1 VTRPQR
7 RALLGLAMVA
17 ALLVAWR
24 LLRRPPAGVTVLAER
39 PPTDLRWGSRPGAL
53 GPGPF
58 REPPP
63 APVGAPPIID
73 RILVE
78 KPAICEGEENLITV
92 EAHAANRTDDPH
104 LHYLVAGQPGA
115 RVVVRGSASPR
126 ALTDAKV
133 IVFGRDRTT
142 TTADLP
148 AFVVKP
154 CQVDHVLLLL
164 RRALPNRDAEYEL
177 TARVDPLGARAP
189 FQAVRY
195 EWDFGDGARS
205 TTAAPVETHDYSHRP
220 QDRLR
225 AEFLVSVIA
234 VSASGAR
241 VQGRTTLELLN
252 PSFESLAVKGL
263 VKIYGELEPR
273 FPDPAGTRQRLRLW
287 HPHSAA
293 VTIERLRRLE
303 LRRDG
308 PPAPA
313 REVPTAAL
321 GVVRIAPGQTVEVDA
336 SRLEGPSAAD
346 VGIEYYVEGETDDG
360 FRAAGNF
367 ALMRPPPPPTPQAHV
382 PVRDPM
388 MVARILRARALLG
401 RPYVTDEDLWRLER
415 EGAMKDLA
423 APDGGVPLP
432 PAPGVLPKPLRRADP
447 ALPP

>member
-1 VTRPQR
+1 VTRPRR
-7 RALLGLAMVA
+7 RALLGLAMLVV
-17 ALLVAWR
+17 LLVAWW
-24 LLRRPPAGVTVLAER
+24 LLRRPSGGVTVLAER
-39 PPTDLRWGSRPGAL
+39 PPTDPRRGPRPSAV

-58 REPPP
+58 RDPPP
-63 APVGAPPIID
+63 ASIGTPPVID

-78 KPAICEGEENLITV
+78 KPEVCEGEENLITV
-92 EAHAANRTDDPH
+92 EAHAPNRADDPH

-126 ALTDAKV
+126 ALAQAKV
-133 IVFGRDRTT
+133 IVFGRDRTAT
-142 TTADLP
+142 SADLP
-148 AFVVKP
+148 PFVVKP

-177 TARVDPLGARAP
+177 TARVDPLGARAR

-195 EWDFGDGARS
+195 EWDLGDGTRS

-225 AEFLVSVIA
+225 AEFLVSVTA
-234 VSASGAR
+234 VSATGAR

-252 PSFESLAVKGL
+252 PSFESLAAKGL
-263 VKIYGELEPR
+263 VKIYAELEPR
-273 FPDPAGTRQRLRLW
+273 FPGPPGTRQRLRLW
-287 HPHSAA
+287 QPHSAA

-313 REVPTAAL
+313 RQVSTAAL
-321 GVVRIAPGQTVEVDA
+321 GVVRLAPGQTLEVDTA
-336 SRLEGPSAAD
+336 RLELPSAAD

-367 ALMRPPPPPTPQAHV
+367 ALMRPPPPPTPEAHL
-382 PVRDPM
+382 PVRDPL

-415 EGAMKDLA
+415 EGAMKDLVV
-423 APDGGVPLP
+423 PDAGVPTA
-432 PAPGVLPKPLRRADP
+432 PATGALPKPLRREDP
-447 ALPP
+447 APPP